1 MAVYRNI
8 FPPAA
13 YTGSMRVGKN
23 PDEKN
28 NFHYP
33 RGTAAVRLAAVLSSS
48 VLLGV
53 FILSV
58 IFAGGGKGV
67 SVGGGKSAP
76 GGNAPV
82 SLLLSGDDQAG
93 RQTEIERQ
101 KEDTAVKKI
110 ALTYDDGPDPVY
122 TEELLAVL
130 EAENVRA
137 TFFLLG
143 EEIAGQEETVKKMC
157 AAGHI
162 LGNHTY
168 SHVDLLGL
176 SEWEALEQ
184 LRKTNEVIAA
194 CTGEYPQ
201 YFRPPFGRCS
211 ESINKQISMLMIMWT
226 LDTRDWECQDTG
238 VIVENI
244 VQNVKEN
251 DIILMHDGY
260 ETTVEAT
267 RQVIPILKERGYTFV
282 TVEELM
288 CP

>member
-1 MAVYRNI
+1 M
-8 FPPAA
+8 
-13 YTGSMRVGKN
+13 
-23 PDEKN
+23 
-28 NFHYP
+28 
-33 RGTAAVRLAAVLSSS
+33 
-48 VLLGV
+48 
-53 FILSV
+53 
-58 IFAGGGKGV
+58 
-67 SVGGGKSAP
+67 GGGKSAP

-143 EEIAGQEETVKKMC
+143 QEIAGQEETVKKMY

-267 RQVIPILKERGYTFV
+267 RQVIPILKEQGYTFV

>member
-8 FPPAA
+8 FHTAA
-13 YTGSMRVGKN
+13 YTGSMRVEKN
-23 PDEKN
+23 PDEKK

-53 FILSV
+53 LLLFC
-58 IFAGGGKGV
+58 IFGGGGKGV
-67 SVGGGKSAP
+67 SVGGGST
-76 GGNAPV
+76 PV
-82 SLLLSGDDQAG
+82 SLLLSGDDQA
-93 RQTEIERQ
+93 RKQTEIERQ

-143 EEIAGQEETVKKMC
+143 QEIAGQEEIVKKMYD
-157 AAGHI
+157 AGHI

>member
-8 FPPAA
+8 FHTAA
-13 YTGSMRVGKN
+13 YTGSMRVEKN
-23 PDEKN
+23 PDEKK

-33 RGTAAVRLAAVLSSS
+33 RGTAAVRLAAVLSAS
-48 VLLGV
+48 VLRGV
-53 FILSV
+53 LLRFC
-58 IFAGGGKGV
+58 IFGGGAKGV
-67 SVGGGKSAP
+67 SVGGGST
-76 GGNAPV
+76 PV

-93 RQTEIERQ
+93 KQTEIERQ

-143 EEIAGQEETVKKMC
+143 QEIAGQEEIVKKMYD
-157 AAGHI
+157 AGHI

-211 ESINKQISMLMIMWT
+211 ESINKQISMLMIMWP

>member
-1 MAVYRNI
+1 
-8 FPPAA
+8 
-13 YTGSMRVGKN
+13 MRVGRS

-33 RGTAAVRLAAVLSSS
+33 LGTAAVRLAAVLSLS

-53 FILSV
+53 LLLFGVL
-58 IFAGGGKGV
+58 AGGGKDFFADGGEGFTA
-67 SVGGGKSAP
+67 GGGEDSFANGEEGASA
-76 GGNAPV
+76 GDTSV
-82 SLLLSGDDQAG
+82 SLLLSGDARAG
-93 RQTEIERQ
+93 RQPEIERQ

-130 EAENVRA
+130 EAEDVRA

-143 EEIAGQEETVKKMC
+143 QEIAGQEETVKEMY

-168 SHVDLLGL
+168 SHVDLTGL

-184 LRKTNEVIAA
+184 MRKTNEAIAA

-201 YFRPPFGRCS
+201 YFRPPFGRCDRLVG
-211 ESINKQISMLMIMWT
+211 EQLPMLMVMWT
-226 LDTRDWECQDTG
+226 LDTRDWECQDTRA
-238 VIVENI
+238 IVENV

-267 RQVIPILKERGYTFV
+267 RQIIPLLKEKGYTFV

>member
-8 FPPAA
+8 FHTAA
-13 YTGSMRVGKN
+13 YTGSMRVEKN
-23 PDEKN
+23 PDEKK

-48 VLLGV
+48 VLLRV
-53 FILSV
+53 LLLFC
-58 IFAGGGKGV
+58 IFGGGGKGV
-67 SVGGGKSAP
+67 SVGGGST
-76 GGNAPV
+76 PV

-93 RQTEIERQ
+93 KQTEIERQ

-143 EEIAGQEETVKKMC
+143 QEIAGQEEIVKKMYD
-157 AAGHI
+157 AGHI

>member
-1 MAVYRNI
+1 MSVYRNI

-58 IFAGGGKGV
+58 IFAGGG
-67 SVGGGKSAP
+67 ST
-76 GGNAPV
+76 PV
-82 SLLLSGDDQAG
+82 SLLLSGDDQAR

-143 EEIAGQEETVKKMC
+143 QEIAGQEETVKKMY

-267 RQVIPILKERGYTFV
+267 RQIIPILKEQGYTFV

>member
-8 FPPAA
+8 FHTAA
-13 YTGSMRVGKN
+13 YTGSMRVEKN
-23 PDEKN
+23 PDEKK

-53 FILSV
+53 LLLFC
-58 IFAGGGKGV
+58 IFGGGGKGV
-67 SVGGGKSAP
+67 SVGGGST
-76 GGNAPV
+76 PV

-93 RQTEIERQ
+93 KQTEIERQ

-143 EEIAGQEETVKKMC
+143 QEIAGQEETVKKMY

>member
-1 MAVYRNI
+1 MSVYRNI

-58 IFAGGGKGV
+58 IFAGGG
-67 SVGGGKSAP
+67 ST
-76 GGNAPV
+76 PV
-82 SLLLSGDDQAG
+82 SLLLSGDDQAR

-143 EEIAGQEETVKKMC
+143 QEIAGQEETVKKMY

-267 RQVIPILKERGYTFV
+267 RQVIPILKEQGYTFV

>member
-1 MAVYRNI
+1 
-8 FPPAA
+8 
-13 YTGSMRVGKN
+13 MRAGKH

-28 NFHYP
+28 KYHYP
-33 RGTAAVRLAAVLSSS
+33 RRTAAARLAAVLSLSAAA
-48 VLLGV
+48 VILL
-53 FILSV
+53 FSLWT
-58 IFAGGGKGV
+58 GGGPAAALAP
-67 SVGGGKSAP
+67 SA
-76 GGNAPV
+76 
-82 SLLLSGDDQAG
+82 LLFSGDA
-93 RQTEIERQ
+93 QTRKQTDIERQ
-101 KEDTAVKKI
+101 KEDTGIRKV

-122 TEELLAVL
+122 TRELLAVL
-130 EAENVRA
+130 KEEDVRA

-143 EEIAGQEETVKKMC
+143 QEITGQEEIVREMY
-157 AAGHI
+157 ADGHI

-168 SHVDLLGL
+168 SHVDLAGL
-176 SEWEALEQ
+176 TEAEALEQ
-184 LRKTNEVIAA
+184 LRKTNETIAA

-211 ESINKQISMLMIMWT
+211 ESVNEKMPMLMIMWT

-238 VIVENI
+238 RIVENV

-267 RQVIPILKERGYTFV
+267 RQIIPLLKEKGYTFV

>member
-8 FPPAA
+8 FHTAA
-13 YTGSMRVGKN
+13 YTGSMRVEKN
-23 PDEKN
+23 PDEKK

-53 FILSV
+53 LLLFC
-58 IFAGGGKGV
+58 IFGGGGKGV
-67 SVGGGKSAP
+67 SVGGGST
-76 GGNAPV
+76 PV

-93 RQTEIERQ
+93 KQTEIERQ

-143 EEIAGQEETVKKMC
+143 QEIAGQEEIVKKMYD
-157 AAGHI
+157 AGHI

>member
-1 MAVYRNI
+1 
-8 FPPAA
+8 
-13 YTGSMRVGKN
+13 MRVGKN

-33 RGTAAVRLAAVLSSS
+33 RGTAAVRLVAVLSSS

-82 SLLLSGDDQAG
+82 SLLLSGDDQAR

-143 EEIAGQEETVKKMC
+143 QEIAGQEETVKKMY

-267 RQVIPILKERGYTFV
+267 RQVIPILKEQGYTFV

>member
-8 FPPAA
+8 FHTAA
-13 YTGSMRVGKN
+13 YTGSMRVEKN
-23 PDEKN
+23 PDEKK

-53 FILSV
+53 LLLFC
-58 IFAGGGKGV
+58 IFGGGGKGV
-67 SVGGGKSAP
+67 SVGGGST
-76 GGNAPV
+76 PV
-82 SLLLSGDDQAG
+82 SLLLSGDDQA
-93 RQTEIERQ
+93 RKQTEIERQ

-122 TEELLAVL
+122 TEGLLEVL

-143 EEIAGQEETVKKMC
+143 QEIAGQEETVKKMY

-267 RQVIPILKERGYTFV
+267 RQVIPILKEQGYTFV

>member
-8 FPPAA
+8 FHTAA
-13 YTGSMRVGKN
+13 YTGSMRVEKN
-23 PDEKN
+23 PDEKK

-53 FILSV
+53 LLLFC
-58 IFAGGGKGV
+58 IFGGGGKGV
-67 SVGGGKSAP
+67 SVGGGST
-76 GGNAPV
+76 PV
-82 SLLLSGDDQAG
+82 SLLLSGDDQA
-93 RQTEIERQ
+93 RKQTEIERQ

-143 EEIAGQEETVKKMC
+143 QEIAGQEETVKKMY